1 MAEEEKPVAPPVS
14 APTAPLPIST
24 VVSPQDIIKAL
35 LAGQP
40 QVAQAMQASGQPEQA
55 QEAQASIPAPL
66 IGHPDF
72 SNIQTKAS
80 VGQLTAEAPK
90 RPHTPPP
97 FVKVNPVNQV
107 VPADVMK
114 MYAHQLSP
122 NVEAAKQRMLQALMQ
137 RTRGAAPPPPPP
149 TVKV

>member
-1 MAEEEKPVAPPVS
+1 MAEEEKPVPPPVS

-40 QVAQAMQASGQPEQA
+40 QMQATQATGQPEQVE
-55 QEAQASIPAPL
+55 EAQASVPAPS
-66 IGHPDF
+66 IAHPDF
-72 SNIQTKAS
+72 SNIQTKAG
-80 VGQLTAEAPK
+80 VGQLTVEAPK
-90 RPHTPPP
+90 RQHAPPP

-107 VPADVMK
+107 VPADVMR